1 MSEDAMLE
9 REAKRRGISVTELKM
24 IEAVPDKVI
33 RDIVSDG
40 RRGISQSQ
48 SMIAARS
55 EAQPTRRSDKGW
67 VEPRPLQPPPGIS
80 LVDKLCDAQDARE
93 RAGRRGR

>member
-9 REAKRRGISVTELKM
+9 REAKRRRITVTELLM
-24 IEAVPDKVI
+24 FNAVPDNVV
-33 RDIVSDG
+33 RDIVGDA

-48 SMIAARS
+48 SMLTSRP
-55 EAQPTRRSDKGW
+55 EPTPTRKSDRGW
-67 VEPRPLQPPPGIS
+67 VEPKPLTQPPGIS

-93 RAGRRGR
+93 RAGRRER